1 MTSSMRQ
8 LFGGWFC
15 RERSERIFRQ
25 D

>member
-1 MTSSMRQ
+1 MTSMRQ